1 MQAGYYFPLPVG
13 YSMREV
19 LGMIAAAYAGN
30 FIITQTG
37 ELRLVTM
44 FDLPPETR
52 NLLTED
58 GFKIVIGDLYILV

>member
-1 MQAGYYFPLPVG
+1 
-13 YSMREV
+13 
-19 LGMIAAAYAGN
+19 MIAAAYAGN

-52 NLLTED
+52 NLITED